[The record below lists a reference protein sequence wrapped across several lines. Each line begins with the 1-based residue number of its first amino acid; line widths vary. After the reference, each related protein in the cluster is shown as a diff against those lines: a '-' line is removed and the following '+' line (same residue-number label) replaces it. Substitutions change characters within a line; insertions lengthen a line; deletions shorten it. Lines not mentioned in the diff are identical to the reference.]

1 MDQVWQNA
9 RKKAIKSK
17 SLQIEVFA
25 AGLSRI
31 QDKTKQKK
39 NPVMMGGQ
47 EIWISKSEKFWVTGS
62 VKMYVFICAFLFLV
76 FE

>member
-1 MDQVWQNA
+1 MGGWLAVSVIILPLRGPSCKLRLARFSAELWQNA

-47 EIWISKSEKFWVTGS
+47 EI
-62 VKMYVFICAFLFLV
+62 
-76 FE
+76 